1 MRGVSFSQKIAWI
14 GDHTNSIRPITTAQD
29 KTAKASSFQ
38 PLATKGGCFG
48 TVPTWMGCII

>member
-38 PLATKGGCFG
+38 PLATTGGCFG
-48 TVPTWMGCII
+48 TVPTWVGCII